1 MKLVIVES
9 PAKAK
14 TIEKYLKDID
24 ASGDFVVRASVGHVR
39 DLPKSNKKAIDI
51 EAGFVPHYEV
61 VAGKQDVIHDL
72 KSLSKKASEVILA
85 TDPDREG
92 EAIAWHIQ
100 DELGLKKP
108 ERIVF
113 HEITKEAIQEALA
126 HPRYIDENLRQAQEA
141 RRVLDRLV
149 GYDLSGLIW
158 KKVRY
163 GLSAGRVQ
171 SPALRILME
180 REREIRKFIPQTFYV
195 VVADTETKKKQGLQ
209 LTANRDLGEKPDADK
224 LITLVKKEGL
234 TVTGVTETE
243 AKRSTRAPFTTSTLQ
258 QTASSRLGF
267 SPANTMRIAQKLY
280 EAGHITYMRT
290 DSTTL
295 GKPAQASIL
304 KHVEKK
310 YGAQYAAPHVFTTK
324 SKNAQEAHEAI
335 RPTHIEKESL
345 GSTPEQKR
353 LYELIWARTVASQMA
368 DAKIL
373 RTKITAKTKT
383 EIIAYEKAHVESHT
397 GDDET
402 QDMDDNSDFVTFEL
416 LFGEPKQ
423 KLPGADR
430 VKAQG
435 SDGKVSAQAHEFFF
449 TANGS
454 RVLFDGWLKAD
465 PAARGEDIELPEVK
479 EGEALHVNDVRA
491 DEKQTT
497 PPQRYTEAGLIKEL
511 EKRGIGRPST
521 YASIMRTLDDR
532 GYVTKVGRSLV
543 PTDTGDVVST
553 FLEENFPSYIS
564 DTFTAEMEDELDDI
578 ATGKREYVKTL
589 KDFYTPF
596 LKEVKI
602 KDKEAGKLTDL
613 GPAPKEFPCPVCG
626 APMVFKLSR
635 QGKFMS
641 CSRFPDCI
649 GARTETG
656 EVISNEPQKPIG
668 NHPETGE
675 PIYVLSGRFG
685 PFVQLGEMPT
695 GKGSSKK
702 AKPKR
707 ASIPKEKDPSTVTV
721 EEAAHY
727 LALPRMLGKHPET
740 GMDVVANV
748 GRFGPYIAHLTKPK
762 ADFRSLK
769 KDSPYD
775 ITFEHALEIL
785 KEEKKRRGF
794 TARKK

>member
-24 ASGDFVVRASVGHVR
+24 SSGDFVVRASVGHVR
-39 DLPKSNKKAIDI
+39 DLPKNNKKAIDI
-51 EAGFVPHYEV
+51 EGGFVPHYEV
-61 VAGKQDVIHDL
+61 VPGKIEVIDEL
-72 KSLSKKASEVILA
+72 KKLSKKATEVILA

-113 HEITKEAIQEALA
+113 HEITKEAIAEAIE
-126 HPRYIDENLRQAQEA
+126 HPRKIDENLRQAQEA

-180 REREIRKFIPQTFYV
+180 REREIRAFTPQTYFV
-195 VVADTETKKKQGLQ
+195 VSADTKTNKKEALT
-209 LTANRDLGEKPDADK
+209 LTANRDLGDKKDADE
-224 LITLVKKEGL
+224 LTALVKKEGL
-234 TVTGVTETE
+234 TIAGVTETE
-243 AKRSTRAPFTTSTLQ
+243 AKRTTRAPFTTSTLQ
-258 QTASSRLGF
+258 QTASSRLGY

-295 GKPAQASIL
+295 GKPAQTAIL

-310 YGAQYAAPHVFTTK
+310 YGANYVQARVFTTK
-324 SKNAQEAHEAI
+324 SKNAQEAHEAV

-345 GSTPEQKR
+345 GTTPEQKK
-353 LYELIWARTVASQMA
+353 LYELIWARTVASQMS

-373 RTKITAKTKT
+373 RTKITAKPKT
-383 EIIAYEKAHVESHT
+383 DIHAYEKAHVESHT
-397 GDDET
+397 GEDEIQGIEDT
-402 QDMDDNSDFVTFEL
+402 SDFVTYDL
-416 LFGEPKQ
+416 AFGEKE
-423 KLPGADR
+423 KKDA
-430 VKAQG
+430 K
-435 SDGKVSAQAHEFFF
+435 EFFF
-449 TANGS
+449 AANGS
-454 RVLFDGWLKAD
+454 RVLFDGWLRAD
-465 PAARGEDIELPEVK
+465 PAARGEDVELPKVT
-479 EGEALHVNDVRA
+479 EGETLSVVATHV

-497 PPQRYTEAGLIKEL
+497 PPPRYTEAGLIKEL

-521 YASIMRTLDDR
+521 YASIMRTLETR
-532 GYVTKVGRSLV
+532 GYTIKEGRSLV

-553 FLEENFPSYIS
+553 FLEDNFPTYIS

-578 ATGKREYVKTL
+578 ANGTREYAKTL

-596 LKEVKI
+596 LKEVKL

-613 GPAPKEFPCPVCG
+613 GPAPLEFPCPVCG

-656 EVISNEPQKPIG
+656 EIISNDPAKPIG
-668 NHPETGE
+668 THPDTGE
-675 PIYVLSGRFG
+675 NIYVLSGRFG
-685 PFVQLGEMPT
+685 PYVQLGEMPE
-695 GKGSSKK
+695 GKGKSKK
-702 AKPKR
+702 PKPKR
-707 ASIPKEKDPSTVTV
+707 ASIPKEKDPTTVTLADAV
-721 EEAAHY
+721 HY
-727 LALPRMLGKHPET
+727 LALPRTLGTHPET
-740 GMDVVANV
+740 GETIMANV
-748 GRFGPYIAHLTKPK
+748 GRFGPYIAHNTKPK
-762 ADFRSLK
+762 PDFRSLK
-769 KDSPYD
+769 TDSPYD
-775 ITFEHALEIL
+775 ITLERALEIL

-794 TARKK
+794 AKKKKEA